1 MLKLV
6 YSRSRRDSTD
16 AEDSR
21 ALGRAL
27 DEMTLGISPRLF
39 IFEEHQA
46 HVLFEVLRCY
56 RFSQEDLDKWIQ
68 RLYADHPY
76 IRARVSTAPRGL
88 LGHLLNLPP
97 RMVPT
102 GETINDWI
110 DRAGK
115 FVNAVRESGDHKW
128 VLKKPL
134 EELQSLVS
142 REARSS
148 GRTHWPIVLMQWA
161 IVHLFLIAS
170 ETSLDESDR

>member
-115 FVNAVRESGDHKW
+115 FVNAVRESPSVPDRFRNVTRRIRPIAHRS
-128 VLKKPL
+128 VLYCLTERGSPVKCK
-134 EELQSLVS
+134 S
-142 REARSS
+142 RLNR
-148 GRTHWPIVLMQWA
+148 
-161 IVHLFLIAS
+161 
-170 ETSLDESDR
+170 